1 MRDEEARKQ
10 LKHALDEQ
18 QSIRTNK
25 LKDILKSMNVS
36 TKRRSRDIEVNY
48 LRNEVNKSHKALK
61 ERRG

>member
-25 LKDILKSMNVS
+25 LGGILQVMNVS
-36 TKRRSRDIEVNY
+36 LKKNNHDKEIEY
-48 LRNEVNKSHKALK
+48 LRNEVKKLHKALRK
-61 ERRG
+61 KGG